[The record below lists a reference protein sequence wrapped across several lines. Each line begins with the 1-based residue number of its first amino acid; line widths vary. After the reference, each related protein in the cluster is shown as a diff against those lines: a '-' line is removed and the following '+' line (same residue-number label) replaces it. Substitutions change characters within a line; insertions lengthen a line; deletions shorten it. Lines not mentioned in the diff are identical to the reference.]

1 MKKFILS
8 VLCAFMGFAAI
19 AQYNVGEVVEI
30 DGVKTIVFHSDDEH
44 TYAISLWAKD
54 KDVRKKFKDELD
66 EGKYLPYTDIKHMEA
81 VFDDLSKMGR
91 NNQDVVESY
100 CEKNNVDINVA
111 FPLYAWVD
119 KLGGDWFLP
128 GDKELELYAQFTGA
142 GFGRENY
149 KGNKEAQRRFMKIQ
163 KTLPKDM
170 SLPMVIRGS
179 SVSKNGSNYNNNC
192 IYYITG
198 GGGGTFDFGSA
209 IWWEYDTT
217 VKNEIIK
224 IILTLPHFFPVAVV
238 EL

>member
-100 CEKNNVDINVA
+100 CEKNNVPYEVDESTLIENELIEMGVIEESA
-111 FPLYAWVD
+111 EIGALVVFLGADYLKFEKAVRYVVENRERLRSVVGKLYNS
-119 KLGGDWFLP
+119 
-128 GDKELELYAQFTGA
+128 E
-142 GFGRENY
+142 RN
-149 KGNKEAQRRFMKIQ
+149 KIQ
-163 KTLPKDM
+163 KFLIYF
-170 SLPMVIRGS
+170 LVFYLI
-179 SVSKNGSNYNNNC
+179 NYL
-192 IYYITG
+192 
-198 GGGGTFDFGSA
+198 F
-209 IWWEYDTT
+209 
-217 VKNEIIK
+217 
-224 IILTLPHFFPVAVV
+224 VAEVRD
-238 EL
+238 